1 MSICAINF
9 LPKDEYSNP
18 SIVAAFPNKSF
29 SGKISFP
36 ANNSYLTTFPD
47 DEAEISVNVLC

>member
-36 ANNSYLTTFPD
+36 ANNSYLTTCPD